1 MTQSHPENDHPEHA
15 FSALAKSDAQLA
27 RFVNS
32 PYTKPASPE
41 RIAAAKA
48 GLEKN
53 GFKVYVVKDRGQ
65 AFETLTSLI
74 PVGASMGFIT
84 YLKGETPWDP
94 VKQSLLRRTIGTSPD
109 YYLTSMAA
117 VTEDGKLAHADF
129 SGSKVGGVAFGA
141 ANVIVVAG
149 SNKIVKNEFEAHKR
163 THEFAYEGESARTR
177 DVFKLPSSSVN
188 RYEVIHKVQAFTPGR
203 IQVVLVE
210 EALGFRG
217 RIRMWMSNPRKGCEQ
232 FPTRRSTRSARS
244 VRSVSIR
251 SILM

>member
-1 MTQSHPENDHPEHA
+1 
-15 FSALAKSDAQLA
+15 
-27 RFVNS
+27 
-32 PYTKPASPE
+32 
-41 RIAAAKA
+41 
-48 GLEKN
+48 
-53 GFKVYVVKDRGQ
+53 
-65 AFETLTSLI
+65 
-74 PVGASMGFIT
+74 MGFIT
-84 YLKGETPWDP
+84 YLKGETPWGMSTMNFLQPGQLMCLHAQWSISSPLLYRIVNLRGKIPSEKDP

-232 FPTRRSTRSARS
+232 FRTRRSTRSARS